1 MAGEVFSTYDAV
13 GQAEDVSKVISNI
26 APTETPFTSMIGKDR
41 VYAKQPEFQEDSLA
55 AAAQG
60 GLIEGAD
67 FAISARTPTTGRSNY
82 TQQIGSAFMI
92 SDELEAVKKHGRARE
107 TAYQTVKLGK
117 ELKRNL
123 EVTVVGAAQN
133 ATAGN
138 DSTTARLMGNIAG
151 QDPATTAIMTNVN
164 HNSGV
169 PRAWSETILLT
180 ALQTAWTNGAPAKY
194 LQINEA
200 QAVTTAE
207 FNIGTNRNRD
217 AGASKTY
224 VNVVEVLMTPYGTT
238 KVMLNRY
245 QPAGTALL
253 FDPEYHKLG
262 YTVNW
267 RREGLA
273 KTGTGEKYAIWGSF
287 TYMHKNYGEGVLI
300 KDIGG

>member
-1 MAGEVFSTYDAV
+1 MAGEVFSTYDAI
-13 GQAEDVSKVISNI
+13 GQAEDVSSVISSI
-26 APTETPFTSMIGKDR
+26 SPTETPFVSTIGKTR

-67 FAISARTPTTGRSNY
+67 FSVTARTPTTMRSNY
-82 TQQIGSAFMI
+82 TQQIGRAFMI

-151 QDPATTAIMTNVN
+151 VDPATTAIMTNVN
-164 HNSGV
+164 ANAGT

-200 QAVTTAE
+200 QAVDTAE
-207 FNIGTNRNRD
+207 FNIGTNRTRD
-217 AGASKTY
+217 AGATKTY

-262 YTVNW
+262 FTVNW
-267 RREGLA
+267 RREALA
-273 KTGTGEKYAIWGSF
+273 KTGTGEKYAVWGSF
-287 TYMHKNYGEGVLI
+287 TYMHKNYGEGVLL